1 MSDELHVNMHCASGG
16 LSESETAPAVGPTPF
31 SDDARNESAGRRT
44 ALIAVVDDQPINIK
58 IIQKYL
64 RMVGYERFIG
74 ITDSRRAEE
83 MVLQQRPDVVLLDLI
98 MPHVDGLEVLD
109 RLRRRDELADLP
121 IIIVTAVGEQD
132 TKIEALRRGATE
144 FLQKPVHSA
153 ELQVRVHN
161 ALLIKAYHDNLRNYA
176 SRLEQEVSRRTAE
189 LVQTHRE
196 VVQCLATVGEYRD
209 NETGYHTFRVGCYA
223 EIIARHLGM
232 GGDFCALIRDAAT
245 LHDIGKVAIPDRIL
259 LKPGKLDEEEF
270 AAMKRHCEYGRNVCA
285 PQQRPSL
292 PAMPTISHTALGR
305 HIAATCSSPLMRMAA
320 TIAFTHH
327 ERWDGTGYPSGLK
340 GRDIPIEGRITT
352 VADVFDALTTTRPY
366 KAAFSVD
373 HSLDIISQG
382 RGSQFDPEVLDAFW
396 SGMEQVLAI
405 YYQYNPEATAT
416 SITCRDPLWIGSDI

>member
-1 MSDELHVNMHCASGG
+1 MASQHLNTPCHAEGSLNSG
-16 LSESETAPAVGPTPF
+16 TTTAESSSPF
-31 SDDARNESAGRRT
+31 SNDAQKEHNGRRA
-44 ALIAVVDDQPINIK
+44 ALIAVIDDQPINIK

-64 RMVGYERFIG
+64 RMVGYERFISV
-74 ITDSRRAEE
+74 TDSRRAEE
-83 MVLQQRPDVVLLDLI
+83 TVLNERPDVVLLDLI

-121 IIIVTAVGEQD
+121 IIVVTAVGEQD

-153 ELQVRVHN
+153 ELQVRVRN

-189 LVQTHRE
+189 LVQAHRE

-209 NETGYHTFRVGCYA
+209 NETGYHTHRVGCYA

-232 GGDFCALIRDAAT
+232 GVEFCALIHDAAT

-285 PQQRPSL
+285 PPQRPTMPSL
-292 PAMPTISHTALGR
+292 SAISHTALGR
-305 HIAATCSSPLMRMAA
+305 HIAGTCSSPLMRMAA

-340 GRDIPIEGRITT
+340 QQEIPIEGRITA
-352 VADVFDALTTTRPY
+352 VADVFDALTSTRPY
-366 KAAFSVD
+366 KPAFSVD
-373 HSLDIISQG
+373 HSLEIINQG
-382 RGSQFDPEVLDAFW
+382 RGSQFDPEVLDAFF
-396 SGMEQVLAI
+396 SGIEQVLAI

-416 SITCRDPLWIGSDI
+416 SINCREPLWIGSDI

>member
-1 MSDELHVNMHCASGG
+1 MSELHANPSCTADNLPESQPMPGVGAS
-16 LSESETAPAVGPTPF
+16 PF
-31 SDDARNESAGRRT
+31 SDDAQNEHSGRCT
-44 ALIAVVDDQPINIK
+44 AVIAVIDDQPINIK

-64 RMVGYERFIG
+64 RMVGYERFVSVA
-74 ITDSRRAEE
+74 DSRQAEE
-83 MVLQQRPDVVLLDLI
+83 IVLQHRPDVVLLDLI

-153 ELQVRVHN
+153 ELQVRVRN
-161 ALLIKAYHDNLRNYA
+161 ALLIKAYHDNLRHYA
-176 SRLEQEVSRRTAE
+176 ARLEQEVSRRTAE
-189 LVQTHRE
+189 LVQAHRE

-232 GGDFCALIRDAAT
+232 GVDFCALIRDAAT

-285 PQQRPSL
+285 PQQRPAL
-292 PAMPTISHTALGR
+292 PAVPAISHTALGR
-305 HIAATCSSPLMRMAA
+305 HIAANCSSPLMRMAA

-327 ERWDGTGYPSGLK
+327 ERWDGMGYPSGLK
-340 GRDIPIEGRITT
+340 QREIPIEGRITA

-366 KAAFSVD
+366 KSAFSVD
-373 HSLDIISQG
+373 HSLDIINQG
-382 RGSQFDPEVLDAFW
+382 RGTQFDPEVLDAFW
-396 SGMEQVLAI
+396 SGIEQALAV
-405 YYQYNPEATAT
+405 YYQYNPEATTT
-416 SITCRDPLWIGSDI
+416 SIACREPLWIGSDI

>member
-1 MSDELHVNMHCASGG
+1 MSEHPSNTHCSSSG
-16 LSESETAPAVGPTPF
+16 SVEAETASAASLSPF
-31 SDDARNESAGRRT
+31 SDDAQNEKNSQRA
-44 ALIAVVDDQPINIK
+44 AVIAVIDDQPINIK

-64 RMVGYERFIG
+64 RMVGYERFVSV
-74 ITDSRRAEE
+74 TDSRRAEE
-83 MVLQQRPDVVLLDLI
+83 TVLHERPDVVLLDLI

-153 ELQVRVHN
+153 ELQVRVRN

-189 LVQTHRE
+189 LVQAHRE

-209 NETGYHTFRVGCYA
+209 NETGYHTYRVGCYA

-232 GGDFCALIRDAAT
+232 GVEFCALIRDAAT

-285 PQQRPSL
+285 PQQRSL
-292 PAMPTISHTALGR
+292 PPSSPAISHTALGR
-305 HIAATCSSPLMRMAA
+305 HIAGTCSSPLMRMAA

-340 GRDIPIEGRITT
+340 QREIPIEGRITS

-366 KAAFSVD
+366 KAAFNVD
-373 HSLDIISQG
+373 HSLDIINQG

-396 SGMEQVLAI
+396 SGIEQVLAI

-416 SITCRDPLWIGSDI
+416 RIECREPLWIGSDI

>member
-1 MSDELHVNMHCASGG
+1 MSKQPGDVHCSSSGSWEAETASGTS
-16 LSESETAPAVGPTPF
+16 LSPAVY
-31 SDDARNESAGRRT
+31 DAQNEENGQRT
-44 ALIAVVDDQPINIK
+44 ALIAVIDDQPINIK

-64 RMVGYERFIG
+64 RMVGYERFVSV
-74 ITDSRRAEE
+74 TDSRQAEE
-83 MVLQQRPDVVLLDLI
+83 AVLHERPDVVLLDLI

-153 ELQVRVHN
+153 ELQVRVRN
-161 ALLIKAYHDNLRNYA
+161 ALLIKAYHDNLRHYA

-189 LVQTHRE
+189 LVQAHRE

-209 NETGYHTFRVGCYA
+209 NETGYHTYRVGCYA

-232 GGDFCALIRDAAT
+232 GVEFCALIRDAAT

-270 AAMKRHCEYGRNVCA
+270 AAMKQHCEYGRNVCVP
-285 PQQRPSL
+285 PQRSL
-292 PAMPTISHTALGR
+292 PPLAPVISHTALGR

-340 GRDIPIEGRITT
+340 QREIPIEGRITT
-352 VADVFDALTTTRPY
+352 VADVFDALTSTRPY
-366 KAAFSVD
+366 KPAFSVD
-373 HSLDIISQG
+373 HSLEIINQG

-396 SGMEQVLAI
+396 SGIEQVLAI

-416 SITCRDPLWIGSDI
+416 NINCREPVWIGSDI

>member
-1 MSDELHVNMHCASGG
+1 MSEQPGNTLCSSSGS
-16 LSESETAPAVGPTPF
+16 LEAETATAASLSLF
-31 SDDARNESAGRRT
+31 SDDAQKEQNGQQSAV
-44 ALIAVVDDQPINIK
+44 IAVIDDQPINIK

-64 RMVGYERFIG
+64 RMVGYERFVSV
-74 ITDSRRAEE
+74 TDSRRAEE
-83 MVLQQRPDVVLLDLI
+83 TVLQERPDVVLLDLI

-144 FLQKPVHSA
+144 FLQKPVHSV
-153 ELQVRVHN
+153 ELQVRVRN

-176 SRLEQEVSRRTAE
+176 ARLEQEVSRRTAE
-189 LVQTHRE
+189 LVQAHRE

-209 NETGYHTFRVGCYA
+209 NETGYHTYRVGCYA

-232 GGDFCALIRDAAT
+232 GVEFCSLIRDAAT

-270 AAMKRHCEYGRNVCA
+270 AAMKRHCEYGRNVCV
-285 PQQRPSL
+285 PQQRPL
-292 PAMPTISHTALGR
+292 PPALSAISHTALGR
-305 HIAATCSSPLMRMAA
+305 HIAGTCSSPLMRMAA

-327 ERWDGTGYPSGLK
+327 ERWDGTGYPSGL
-340 GRDIPIEGRITT
+340 RQREIPIEGRITS

-366 KAAFSVD
+366 KSAFSVD
-373 HSLDIISQG
+373 HSLEIISQG

-396 SGMEQVLAI
+396 SGIEQVLAI

-416 SITCRDPLWIGSDI
+416 NINCREPLWIGSDI